1 MYFFETIAYQL
12 KEQHNQFYQISKDS
26 WKFIV
31 VASLIELLLKCSIY
45 GNYQQNNNN
54 IKNRET
60 WTHKFYFIIVFS
72 ISGKILPNAFSLR
85 SHPSYVCMCFIAR
98 YLYWYF
104 LAFIS
109 KLCTREIQSQWIAS
123 CRFKTIILWFESF
136 RWWAKK
142 KNCLKTFHYKEF
154 HLVCF
159 GFWYWRFLFC
169 SLIRFV
175 VVVVVESADLNRC
188 LLVRKKKSII
198 RTKRRWR
205 KMKEQLNIIFK
216 NLFLIFFFLL
226 PLLNW
231 TM

>member
-142 KNCLKTFHYKEF
+142 KLFENFSLQRIPFS
-154 HLVCF
+154 L
-159 GFWYWRFLFC
+159 FW
-169 SLIRFV
+169 
-175 VVVVVESADLNRC
+175 
-188 LLVRKKKSII
+188 
-198 RTKRRWR
+198 
-205 KMKEQLNIIFK
+205 
-216 NLFLIFFFLL
+216 FLILTLSILL
-226 PLLNW
+226 SDSICCCCCCRICRFESMLTRP
-231 TM
+231 